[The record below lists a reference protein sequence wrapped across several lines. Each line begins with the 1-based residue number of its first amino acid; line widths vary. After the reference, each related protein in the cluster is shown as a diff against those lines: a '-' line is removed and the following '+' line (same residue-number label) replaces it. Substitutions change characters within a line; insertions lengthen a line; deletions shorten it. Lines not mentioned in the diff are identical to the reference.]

1 MSDEFDYTDRECEL
15 EEPLAANLMLDPE
28 TRMWRLELQ
37 GPAAMIL
44 FFLLDHSES
53 SITKKL
59 WTEAKFDQMMQF
71 DMGELD
77 YDAGTPN
84 WES

>member
-1 MSDEFDYTDRECEL
+1 LSDEFDYTDRDCGL
-15 EEPLAANLMLDPE
+15 EPPLAANLLLDAE

-44 FFLLDHSES
+44 FFLLDNAES
-53 SITKKL
+53 SITNKL
-59 WTEAKFDQMMQF
+59 WNEAKFDQIMKF
-71 DMGELD
+71 DIGELD
-77 YDAGTPN
+77 YDAGTPD

>member
-1 MSDEFDYTDRECEL
+1 MSDNFDYNDRDYEL

-28 TRMWRLELQ
+28 TRLWKLELQ

-53 SITKKL
+53 SITNKL
-59 WTEAKFDQMMQF
+59 WTEAKFDQMMKF
-71 DMGELD
+71 DLGELND
-77 YDAGTPN
+77 DA
-84 WES
+84 